1 MDNIQTHKSQLINKL
16 SHLIRSKVESIVT
29 NYFIAKDQKV
39 AQVNLALLNV
49 FVQMM
54 GIIDDYLEFEDKRA
68 VFKDAMEVFMIR
80 YFKELL
86 LKGAEYAT
94 ENRILVEKMRFL
106 RQYFPEELEVME
118 KELKSS
124 SQSNID

>member
-1 MDNIQTHKSQLINKL
+1 M
-16 SHLIRSKVESIVT
+16 ESIVT